1 MRKKR
6 SSNGINNNED
16 NINKKD
22 SNNIGFILFAI
33 VILFFIIKAPLY
45 IYILR
50 SNKVLFN
57 EIAENDIVTTGLTII
72 GLAIAVWTGFNISNA
87 VSRRE
92 VEELKVK
99 TENLQK
105 QSDELTKI
113 YDSLENLNRKEF
125 FRELLK
131 TSEDVM
137 SKYFYN
143 EFQKNKKALR
153 KDFVYVEQLFNQIYD
168 LHTKGGIGDKYIIEK
183 VDDLENNINRI
194 LAQETK
200 DKCFN

>member
-1 MRKKR
+1 M
-6 SSNGINNNED
+6 
-16 NINKKD
+16 
-22 SNNIGFILFAI
+22 
-33 VILFFIIKAPLY
+33 
-45 IYILR
+45 
-50 SNKVLFN
+50 
-57 EIAENDIVTTGLTII
+57 
-72 GLAIAVWTGFNISNA
+72 WTGFNISNA

-168 LHTKGGIGDKYIIEK
+168 LHTKGGIGDKYIIE
-183 VDDLENNINRI
+183 
-194 LAQETK
+194 
-200 DKCFN
+200 